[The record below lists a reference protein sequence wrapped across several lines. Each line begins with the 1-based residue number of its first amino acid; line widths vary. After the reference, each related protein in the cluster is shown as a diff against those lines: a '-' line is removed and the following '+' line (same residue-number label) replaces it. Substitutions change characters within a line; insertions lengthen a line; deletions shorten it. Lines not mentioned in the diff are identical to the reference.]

1 MKTTMQALVA
11 CRISSYFFHLSSY
24 QGQEACSPNVIS
36 HNAILSACERSACWS
51 LALQSLQ
58 ETDGRSRD
66 VISFN
71 TALSACVRSKWER
84 AIGCFLSMQTQL
96 ARPDVFTSSALVRAC
111 ESRRNWEL
119 ALGLCIQ
126 MMDSKMQLNVVT
138 YSAAISACQ
147 SSSAWQQAL
156 FLFGS
161 MCSAA
166 MLPNVISYSALLSAC
181 ERGGQWERSLTLLK
195 EMVNAK
201 VLPDGVACG
210 AALSA
215 CERGLQW
222 ELVLHLLFSMPVSK
236 LKLDSVCY
244 TSAISTCSRSGRWED
259 VLLLV
264 KSMVDLGVNDFS
276 IARYEH
282 VSQAGSTLDV
292 FKHSVFV
299 MVLQLMTMDARPL
312 TCIDTHAGPA
322 MYEGIS
328 SQRGILR
335 VMEAS
340 KDLSSEQLGSIQAY
354 VRAQSTAA
362 TCDSQAL
369 RYLGSP
375 LLALRWLRPQDHGI
389 FFELSPEA
397 FDQLKLNVRTMS
409 SMSSCQRV
417 TLHQSDSYW
426 HLANQPESDHR
437 CLILMDPPYDPYETY
452 MSWNLFLLQE
462 LYWKWPQTCI
472 LMWFPYLDD
481 AQVDCL
487 YTRLKLLTNVD
498 INEILVAEFGLQET
512 QTLETSGPRSR
523 GDSKFIHPRSL
534 IHVTA
539 PNFFC

>member
-1 MKTTMQALVA
+1 M
-11 CRISSYFFHLSSY
+11 
-24 QGQEACSPNVIS
+24 
-36 HNAILSACERSACWS
+36 
-51 LALQSLQ
+51 
-58 ETDGRSRD
+58 
-66 VISFN
+66 ISFN
-71 TALSACVRSKWER
+71 TALSACVRNKWEK

-119 ALGLCIQ
+119 ALGLCIK

-138 YSAAISACQ
+138 CSAAISACQ

-181 ERGGQWERSLTLLK
+181 ERGGQWERSLTLLNQ
-195 EMVNAK
+195 MVDGK

-222 ELVLHLLFSMPVSK
+222 ELVLHLLFSMPISK
-236 LKLDSVCY
+236 LKLDSVCF
-244 TSAISTCSRSGRWED
+244 TSAISTCSKSGRWED
-259 VLLLV
+259 VLKLV

-299 MVLQLMTMDARPL
+299 MLLQLMTMDARPL

-322 MYEGIS
+322 MYEGIGGVRPA
-328 SQRGILR
+328 QRGILR
-335 VMEAS
+335 LMQAS
-340 KDLSSEQLGSIQAY
+340 KDLSSEHMGSWLQAY
-354 VRAQSTAA
+354 VRAQA
-362 TCDSQAL
+362 TCDSEIN

-375 LLALRWLRPQDHGI
+375 LLALRWLRPQDHAM

-397 FDQLKLNVRTMS
+397 FGQLKLNVRTMHAS
-409 SMSSCQRV
+409 FCEKV

-462 LYWKWPQTCI
+462 LYWKWPQTSI

-481 AQVDCL
+481 AQVHCL
-487 YTRLKLLTNVD
+487 YTRLKLLVPNVD
-498 INEILVAEFGLQET
+498 INDILVAEFGLQET
-512 QTLETSGPRSR
+512 QTLETSGQPR
-523 GDSKFIHPRSL
+523 
-534 IHVTA
+534 
-539 PNFFC
+539 

>member
-1 MKTTMQALVA
+1 M
-11 CRISSYFFHLSSY
+11 Y

-51 LALQSLQ
+51 LALQSLS
-58 ETDGRSRD
+58 ETDRSRD

-119 ALGLCIQ
+119 ALGICIQ

-195 EMVNAK
+195 EMVDAK

-340 KDLSSEQLGSIQAY
+340 KDLSSEQLGSIWAY

-409 SMSSCQRV
+409 SMSSCQKV

-481 AQVDCL
+481 AQVHGL

-498 INEILVAEFGLQET
+498 INDILVAEFGLQET
-512 QTLETSGPRSR
+512 QTLEASGPRIR

-534 IHVTA
+534 IRATA